1 MFVPASA
8 QFCFTLRRNL
18 KSDHKEDICLFAV
31 CSVQFLKY
39 LDFFVRQGNKYLMLC
54 NPDSFR
60 GIECCPAH
68 DSVIYSEKDTYEMI
82 TLEMLKFSGED

>member
-1 MFVPASA
+1 
-8 QFCFTLRRNL
+8 
-18 KSDHKEDICLFAV
+18 
-31 CSVQFLKY
+31 
-39 LDFFVRQGNKYLMLC
+39 MLC